1 MRLTLLRAPVLSL
14 ALAAGAQAAPWDLP
28 PLDPVLNY
36 QPRQHLQVFT
46 ADGVEI
52 GSFGAERRFY
62 VPIEK
67 MPRMLKDAV
76 IAVEDTRF
84 REHAGIDPKGMARAA
99 LALLTGGMRQGAST
113 ITQQV
118 ARTFFLEQ
126 RFSAERKTRE
136 ILIALEME
144 RRLTKDQILE
154 LYMNEIFLGQRAY
167 GFAAASQVYF
177 GKTLDQ
183 LSIAETAML
192 AGLPQNPHY
201 ANPIANLEAA
211 TQRQRLVLERMRVTG
226 VISAEQQAKAR
237 AERLAIRAPG
247 PNPVAAGHVAE
258 MARLAVFERYG
269 AQAYTMGLR
278 VTTTLRAADQRA
290 AWLALRRGVLA
301 HDRKGPWRGAEASEA
316 LPPGGAADGPEIERA
331 AALALRDHRDDEMLR
346 AAIVLAASA
355 RDVRVQ
361 LASGER
367 AAIGGDSLRWAR
379 QSGAAAATLQ
389 RGAIVRVIAQGKG
402 YALAQWPE
410 AEAAFV
416 ALDPATGRARALVGS
431 FDFNRQPFNHVTQGW
446 RQPGS
451 SLKPLLYSAA
461 LEHGVMPSTVIDDAP
476 FTAANGWSPA
486 NSDGRFDGPLTLRD
500 ALARS
505 RNLVSVRVLLQVG
518 VAAAR
523 DWLARFGLDPARQPA
538 DLTLALGSGS
548 VTPMQMA
555 QAYGVFANGGY
566 RVAPIVIERI
576 TDAKG
581 RVLFEAPAAVPPS
594 EAERA
599 IPERNA
605 FVMGSLLNDVTR
617 VGTAARAQAALQRPD
632 LYGKT
637 GTTNDAVDAWFA
649 GYQPGVV
656 AVAWMGYSEPR
667 SLGERE
673 SGGGLALPVWIDAMA
688 AMLKGVPVAQPGAPQ
703 GLMRLGEDWV
713 YDEAQVA
720 GYVQRIAA
728 DGSVQR
734 LQPFAPPPEAAV
746 PAPSTSP

>member
-1 MRLTLLRAPVLSL
+1 MRLALLRVSVLWL
-14 ALAAGAQAAPWDLP
+14 ALAAGVQAAPWDLP
-28 PLDPVLNY
+28 PLDRVLNY

-52 GSFGAERRFY
+52 GAFGAERRFY
-62 VPIEK
+62 VPIAK
-67 MPRMLKDAV
+67 MPKLLKDAV
-76 IAVEDTRF
+76 IAVEDSRF

-177 GKTLDQ
+177 GKPLDQ

-211 TQRQRLVLERMRVTG
+211 TRRQRVVLERMRVTG

-237 AERLAIRAPG
+237 AEMLVIRTPG
-247 PNPVAAGHVAE
+247 PSPVSAGHVAE
-258 MARLAVFERYG
+258 MARLAVFERFG

-290 AWLALRRGVLA
+290 AWLALREGVLA
-301 HDRKGPWRGAEASEA
+301 HDRKGAWRGAEATET
-316 LPPGGAADGPEIERA
+316 LPGGNATDGPESQRA

-346 AAIVLAASA
+346 AAIVLAVSP
-355 RDVRVQ
+355 REVRVQ

-367 AAIGGDSLRWAR
+367 VTITGDSLRWALK
-379 QSGAAAATLQ
+379 SGRPASTLK
-389 RGAIVRVIAQGKG
+389 RGAIVRVLAQGKG
-402 YALAQWPE
+402 YVLAQWPQT
-410 AEAAFV
+410 EAAFV
-416 ALDPATGRARALVGS
+416 ALDPLTGRVRALVGS
-431 FDFNRQPFNHVTQGW
+431 FDFNRQPFDHVTQAW

-486 NSDGRFDGPLTLRD
+486 NSDGRFEGPLTLRE

-505 RNLVSVRVLLQVG
+505 RNLVSVRVLQQVG
-518 VAAAR
+518 VGAAR
-523 DWLARFGLDPARQPA
+523 DWLAQFGLDPARQPT

-548 VTPMQMA
+548 VTPLQMA

-566 RVAPIVIERI
+566 RVPPIVIERI
-576 TDAKG
+576 TDAQG
-581 RVLFEAPAAVPPS
+581 RVLFEAPAASPLT
-594 EAERA
+594 EAQRA

-605 FVMGSLLNDVTR
+605 FVIGTLLNDVTR
-617 VGTAARAQAALQRPD
+617 VGTAARAQAALQRSD

-673 SGGGLALPVWIDAMA
+673 SGGGLALPIWINAMTA
-688 AMLKGVPVAQPGAPQ
+688 ILKWVPVVQPEPPP
-703 GLMRLGEDWV
+703 GLMRLGDDWV
-713 YDEAQVA
+713 YDEALVL
-720 GYVQRIAA
+720 GYVQHIAE

-734 LQPFAPPPEAAV
+734 AQPFALPPVAAA
-746 PAPSTSP
+746 PAASAPP